1 MLKMISVAMLHL
13 QLSNKKADSTYQK
26 YKEDMPMFETRPNP
40 NNLFDPAIQNTPK
53 AANKNS
59 Q

>member
-1 MLKMISVAMLHL
+1 MISVAMLHL

-26 YKEDMPMFETRPNP
+26 YKEDMPMFETRLNP
-40 NNLFDPAIQNTPK
+40 NNPFDPAIQNTPK
-53 AANKNS
+53 AVNKNS